1 MPLGGLPSGSDGEE
15 SACNAGEL
23 GLVPGSGR
31 SPWRKKWQPI
41 PVLLLEKSYRQ
52 KSLAG
57 YGPKGRKGLDMT
69 EQLST
74 QAISSNGIDVAQW
87 ALFFLLVS
95 T

>member
-1 MPLGGLPSGSDGEE
+1 MGKE
-15 SACNAGEL
+15 STCSARDTGDVGFIA
-23 GLVPGSGR
+23 GSGR

-74 QAISSNGIDVAQW
+74 QAIKSNGIDVAQW